1 MRILSRRSPP
11 ESSLSQV
18 WRDFA
23 IQYIMVQAYSERKKE
38 KKKSSFLT
46 SSNFIESSFHTTHQH
61 ASSRSWSKW
70 VNRNWAKILW
80 THTLAILQYLSQL
93 LKCLVN
99 IYASETVKQKGL
111 RVGKSL
117 ETFEKKQSHSGFGEI
132 TRVLEHLRLLLQNPL
147 CDYW

>member
-1 MRILSRRSPP
+1 MRTFSRRSPP
-11 ESSLSQV
+11 ESSLKV
-18 WRDFA
+18 KPEG
-23 IQYIMVQAYSERKKE
+23 ILQYSIKWFRHIVKER

-46 SSNFIESSFHTTHQH
+46 SSRFTESSFHTTHQH
-61 ASSRSWSKW
+61 ASSRSQCKW

-80 THTLAILQYLSQL
+80 AHSLAILQYLSQL

-99 IYASETVKQKGL
+99 IYVSETVKQKGL

-132 TRVLEHLRLLLQNPL
+132 TSVLEHLRFLSQNPL
-147 CDYW
+147 RDYW